1 MVSVMDTPPGLPAFD
16 APYAS
21 DDAGL
26 LRRFIAETRLDDA
39 AEARIDERART
50 LIGAIRDQSGLIG
63 GIEDFLREYSL
74 STREGL
80 ALMVLAE
87 ALLRVPDSATQD
99 RLIEDKLA
107 GGDWTKH
114 AGDAESWFVLASTWA
129 LGLSSHIVEIGD
141 SPDNIISGVVRR
153 LGQPAVR
160 VATKRAMRILGHHFV
175 LGETIGEALKRAR
188 GNAER
193 GFRHSYDMLG
203 EGARTAADAEAYLA
217 SYRKAIAAIGRSA
230 GKTTLPARPGI
241 SVKLSALHPR
251 YEATKR
257 AEVLAELTPRVL
269 DLAREARALD
279 LAFTI
284 DAEEADRLELSLEVI
299 AVVAADSSL
308 AGWEGFGLAVQAYQ
322 KRAPAVIAWVSDL
335 AAALGRRMMVRLV
348 KGAYWDT
355 EVKRAQERG
364 LADYPVFTRK
374 AATDLC
380 YLACARQLLA
390 ARPRLYPQFAS
401 HNALTVAT
409 ILEMAGNRDGFE
421 FQRLHGMGEPLY
433 EAVWAVEGV
442 PCRIYAPVGGH
453 RELLAYLVRRLLENG
468 ANSSFVAIAGDR
480 TVPVDSLLTR
490 PVAVLDGGARAR
502 HARIPLP
509 ADLYAPSRRN
519 SKGVE
524 FGDQRELEALLA
536 GMAKV
541 GGEVRAHPLTQ
552 GKAIRGEGRPI
563 ASPVDGKTSIG
574 SILGSP
580 VEATDEVMAAAEQGF
595 LAWSRVPAV
604 ERAAMLDRVS
614 DRLEAERDS
623 LVALLAREGGKTL
636 NDGVAEVR
644 EAVDFCRYY
653 ASQARAL
660 FGHGEVMPGPTGERD
675 VLSYRGRGVFV
686 CISPWNFP
694 LAIFLGQVAGALAA
708 GNAVVAKPAEQT
720 PLIAFRAFQLLREA
734 GVPEG
739 AAQLVPGD
747 GRVGAALV
755 AHPAVAG
762 VAFTGSTEVAW
773 AINRTLAAKTGPIV
787 PLIAET
793 GGINAMIVDA
803 TALPEQVTDDVVSS
817 AFRSAGQRCSALR
830 LLCLQ
835 DEVAEPMLAMIAGAA
850 AELVL
855 GDPADPATDIGP
867 VIDAEAKA
875 NLEAYLAGVRK
886 ARWAKVR
893 YAGTTPRGALGGGA
907 YVAPHIIELDGPGRL
922 TREVFGPIL
931 HVVRWKA
938 GELDGLTDAV
948 ASTGYGLTLGIH
960 TRIDETVRRIAAR
973 LPVGNVYVN
982 RNMIG
987 AVVGTQPFGGS
998 GLSGTGPKAGGPDY
1012 LLRFAQEQVVST
1024 NTAAAGGNASLIA
1037 LDDG

>member
-1 MVSVMDTPPGLPAFD
+1 MANSLPLPVFD
-16 APYAS
+16 SPYAP

-26 LRRFIAETRLDDA
+26 IRCFLADTTLDA
-39 AEARIDERART
+39 AAEQRIDERTRRF
-50 LIGAIRDQSGLIG
+50 IGAIRDEAGLIG

-87 ALLRVPDSATQD
+87 ALLRVPDALTQD
-99 RLIEDKLA
+99 RLIEDKLS
-107 GGDWTKH
+107 GGDWTRH
-114 AGDAESWFVLASTWA
+114 AGDGETWFVVASTWA
-129 LGLSSHIVEIGD
+129 LGLSQHIVEIGD
-141 SPDNIISGVVRR
+141 SPDNIISGLVRR

-160 VATKRAMRILGHHFV
+160 TATRRAMRILGHHFV
-175 LGETIGEALKRAR
+175 LGETIGDALKRAR
-188 GNAER
+188 SQAER

-203 EGARTAADAEAYLA
+203 EGARTAVDAAAYLD
-217 SYRKAIAAIGRSA
+217 SYRKAIAAIGKSA
-230 GKTTLPARPGI
+230 GRKTLPDRPGI

-251 YEATKR
+251 YEAAKR
-257 AEVLAELTPRVL
+257 ATVMKELAPRLL

-279 LAFTI
+279 LGFTV
-284 DAEEADRLELSLEVI
+284 DAEEADRLELSLDVI
-299 AVVAADSSL
+299 AAVAADPSL
-308 AGWEGFGLAVQAYQ
+308 AGWDGFGLAVQAYQ
-322 KRAPAVIAWVSDL
+322 KRAPAVIAWVTDL
-335 AAALGRRMMVRLV
+335 AEALDRRMMVRLV

-355 EVKRAQERG
+355 EVKRTQERG
-364 LADYPVFTRK
+364 LDDYPVFTRK

-380 YLACARQLLA
+380 YLACARQMLA

-409 ILEMAGNRDGFE
+409 ILEMAGNREGFE

-433 EAVWAVEGV
+433 EAVWAMEGV

-480 TVPVDSLLTR
+480 SVPVDTLLAR
-490 PVAVLDGGARAR
+490 PGPMLEGGARAR
-502 HARIPLP
+502 HQRIPLP
-509 ADLYAPSRRN
+509 SALYAPSRRN
-519 SKGVE
+519 SKGLE
-524 FGDQRELEALLA
+524 FGHRRELDALLA
-536 GMAKV
+536 GMAA
-541 GGEVRAHPLTQ
+541 GRDEVAARPLTAVAA
-552 GKAIRGEGRPI
+552 GTIETRRI
-563 ASPVDGKTSIG
+563 VSPVDGATAVG
-574 SILGSP
+574 SVVDLR
-580 VEATDEVMAAAEQGF
+580 TDAVGGVMQAAAAGF
-595 LAWSRVPAV
+595 QAWSTVPAP
-604 ERAAMLDRVS
+604 ERADVLDRMS
-614 DRLEAERDS
+614 DLIEGERDG
-623 LVALLAREGGKTL
+623 LIALLAREGGKTL
-636 NDGVAEVR
+636 VDGMAEVR

-653 ASQARAL
+653 AAEARRL
-660 FGHGEVMPGPTGERD
+660 FRAAATMPGPTGERD
-675 VLSYRGRGVFV
+675 ILSHRGRGVFA

-720 PLIAFRAFQLLREA
+720 PLIAFRAVELLHAA
-734 GVPEG
+734 GVPKG
-739 AAQLVPGD
+739 AVQLAPGD
-747 GRVGAALV
+747 GRLGAALV
-755 AHPAVAG
+755 AHPAIAG
-762 VAFTGSTEVAW
+762 VAFTGSTEVAR
-773 AINRTLAAKTGPIV
+773 AINRTLAAKDGPIV

-803 TALPEQVTDDVVSS
+803 TALAEQVSDDVVSS

-835 DEVAEPMLAMIAGAA
+835 DDVAEPMLEMIAGGA
-850 AELVL
+850 AELAL
-855 GDPADPATDIGP
+855 GDPADPATDVGP

-875 NLEAYLAGVRK
+875 GLQAHLAEMRKASWARLCYAGETPGGGLAG
-886 ARWAKVR
+886 
-893 YAGTTPRGALGGGA
+893 GT
-907 YVAPHIIELDGPGRL
+907 YVAPHIVELDAPLRL

-938 GELDGLTDAV
+938 GELDRLMDAI
-948 ASTGYGLTLGIH
+948 AATGYGLTLGIH
-960 TRIDETVRRIAAR
+960 TRIDDTVRRVVAR

-1012 LLRFAQEQVVST
+1012 LSRFAQEQVVST

-1037 LDDG
+1037 MDDG